1 MNSTTFVC
9 EYDGCNLIYENP
21 ATLPCGSSLCQQHLD
36 KFDTKFTCTFCFK
49 EHQKP
54 EDGFASSKAMIEMIN
69 YYNQTNEMRKKVKES
84 FDNLDESIKNYQ
96 DIKSDVY
103 IDGYFYE
110 IRNKVNLHREELKK
124 EIDDK

>member
-1 MNSTTFVC
+1 MNSTIFVC
-9 EYDGCNLIYENP
+9 KYDGCNLIYENP
-21 ATLPCGSSLCQQHLD
+21 VTLPCGSSLCQQHLD

-110 IRNKVNLHREELKK
+110 IRNKV
-124 EIDDK
+124 D